1 MERSAAEGW
10 MLSLDDDAAECWLCC
25 VGVGGST
32 IIIHSS
38 YDAGGTDTALAQ
50 AAACLSF
57 SSCISDGSNH
67 GWLSA
72 GVPLF
77 SNGAAQGWLGG
88 DALDLAAGADF
99 ALAWGDAEPASRL
112 ISCPRP
118 MYHFRHSNSPS
129 MRQSFQ
135 FRFAAEGWLRDHAVE
150 LYQFSRAAASSSE

>member
-88 DALDLAAGADF
+88 DALDLAAG
-99 ALAWGDAEPASRL
+99 
-112 ISCPRP
+112 
-118 MYHFRHSNSPS
+118 HSNSPS
-129 MRQSFQ
+129 MLQPFQ
-135 FRFAAEGWLRDHAVE
+135 FIFAAEGWLRDHAVE
-150 LYQFSRAAASSSE
+150 LNQFSRAASSSSE